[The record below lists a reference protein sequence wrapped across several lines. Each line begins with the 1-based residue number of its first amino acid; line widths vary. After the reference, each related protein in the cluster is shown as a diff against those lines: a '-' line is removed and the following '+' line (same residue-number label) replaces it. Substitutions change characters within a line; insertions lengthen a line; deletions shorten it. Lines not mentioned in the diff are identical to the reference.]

1 MLLILFAC
9 TLAGRFIALPAFLLP
24 HAFSPSEYWSAAVAA
39 FSLLAAV
46 ALWRTRWSATA
57 GWAALALAG
66 QAFSLQL
73 LQVGNLIKAQAF
85 FGWTDILRSHRIV
98 FLAALALQA
107 ILVAVGVLQRRTE
120 FRKACS
126 RMLSF
131 PALLGLLVLQCLAA
145 IGFAP
150 GAVRG
155 VVLEGSVRAA
165 GVQATKTGLGL
176 LILVIGTLNLCLA
189 AASFPEDALE
199 KLRAR
204 WERRNSRCLVHAA
217 ALWVVVASSL
227 IAWLVLERM
236 PHVPDEVAYVSQAK
250 YLAAGR
256 LYLETPPQPHAFECE
271 FDMFDG
277 PKWYAATPAGWPAVL
292 AVGYLFGVPWLVNPL
307 LGGIAILLAHALVRR
322 LYDHHVADGTVL
334 LLAASP
340 WLLFLSAS
348 LMPHP
353 ATLVFS
359 LLGLLGVERAR
370 NQGSVRWAAIAGLS
384 IGALLHVKPLEAVII
399 AGVAGIW
406 WLGAGWKKLRLGAL
420 AATLVCGA
428 AMAVLFL
435 GYNRS
440 LTGQA
445 TYVPIS
451 KFADAHYYPGANRL
465 GFGKDIGNFGW
476 TELDPLPGHG
486 PIDVAVNTN
495 INVNLLN
502 VELFGWPCGSLLLVF
517 LLLLWRRFRDD
528 ALLWGLLLALWAGLS
543 LYWFA
548 GGPDFGPRY
557 WYQMILPCVVL
568 TVRGGMAFARRWNED
583 GGASGQ
589 GRKVWA
595 FVLLASAI
603 GLVNLSG
610 WRSLDK
616 YPHYRGVRP
625 DVRSLATGL
634 GHSLVFV
641 RGRAFPDYA
650 AAIPFNP
657 STLDRNAPGP
667 IFARD
672 LGPASRAELTA
683 YFSGRTVWTLDGPSK
698 TGGGF
703 RLIEGAPES
712 EPPTRINP

>member
-1 MLLILFAC
+1 MLLILFARP
-9 TLAGRFIALPAFLLP
+9 LASRFALLT
-24 HAFSPSEYWSAAVAA
+24 AFSLPRAFPSSEYWTLAVAA
-39 FSLLAAV
+39 GSLLAAGT
-46 ALWRTRWSATA
+46 LSRTRWRATA

-73 LQVGNLIKAQAF
+73 LQAGNHIRPQLF
-85 FGWTDILRSHRIV
+85 FGWTDLLRSYRIV
-98 FLAALALQA
+98 FLAALALQTL
-107 ILVAVGVLQRRTE
+107 LVAAGVLRRRAE
-120 FRKACS
+120 FVQACS
-126 RMLSF
+126 RILSL
-131 PALLGLLVLQCLAA
+131 PAFLGLLVLQGFAA

-150 GAVRG
+150 GEVRG
-155 VVLEGSVRAA
+155 LVLGGFARAA
-165 GVQATKTGLGL
+165 AMQTTKTGLGL
-176 LILVIGTLNLCLA
+176 LILVVGTLNLCLA
-189 AASFPEDALE
+189 AASFPDDALE
-199 KLRAR
+199 NLRAR
-204 WERRNSRCLVHAA
+204 WQRRNSRRLVWAA
-217 ALWVVVASSL
+217 AFWVVLISSL

-256 LYLETPPQPHAFECE
+256 LYLETPPQARAFECE

-277 PKWYAATPAGWPAVL
+277 PKWYAATPAGWPALL
-292 AVGYLFGVPWLVNPL
+292 ALGYLLGVPWLVNPL

-322 LYDHHVADGTVL
+322 IYDRDVADGTVL

-370 NQGSVRWAAIAGLS
+370 NHGSVLWAAIAGLAL
-384 IGALLHVKPLEAVII
+384 GALLHIRPLEAVII
-399 AGVAGIW
+399 AGVAGLW
-406 WLGAGWKKLRLGAL
+406 WLGAGWKKMRWGAL
-420 AATLVCGA
+420 AATVICGA
-428 AMAVLFL
+428 AMTVLFL
-435 GYNRS
+435 GYNHA

-451 KFADAHYYPGANRL
+451 KFTDAHYYPGANRL

-486 PIDVAVNTN
+486 PIEVAVNTN
-495 INVNLLN
+495 INANLLH
-502 VELFGWPCGSLLLVF
+502 VELFGWPCGSVLLVF
-517 LLLLWRRFRDD
+517 LLLLWRNFRDD

-568 TVRGGMAFARRWNED
+568 TVRGAQALAARCGED
-583 GGASGQ
+583 PGSPGQ
-589 GRKVWA
+589 SNKVWA

-603 GLVNLSG
+603 GLVNLAG

-616 YPHYRGVRP
+616 YHRYRDVRP
-625 DVRSLATGL
+625 DVRKLAAGL
-634 GHSLVFV
+634 GRSLVFV

-657 STLDRNAPGP
+657 PTLDRNAPGP
-667 IFARD
+667 IFTRD

-683 YFSGRTVWTLDGPSK
+683 YFSGRSVWTLDGPSK

-703 RLIEGAPES
+703 RLVEGPPES
-712 EPPTRINP
+712 DTPQPGSR

>member
-1 MLLILFAC
+1 MLFILFARP
-9 TLAGRFIALPAFLLP
+9 LASRFALLT
-24 HAFSPSEYWSAAVAA
+24 AFSLPRAFPSSEYWTLAVAA
-39 FSLLAAV
+39 GSLLAAG
-46 ALWRTRWSATA
+46 ALSRTRWRATA

-73 LQVGNLIKAQAF
+73 LQVGNHIRPQLF
-85 FGWTDILRSHRIV
+85 FGWTDLLRSYRIL

-107 ILVAVGVLQRRTE
+107 LLVSAGVLRRRAE
-120 FRKACS
+120 FVKACS
-126 RMLSF
+126 RIF
-131 PALLGLLVLQCLAA
+131 PLPAFLGLLVLQGLAA

-150 GAVRG
+150 GEVRG
-155 VVLEGSVRAA
+155 LVLGGFARAA
-165 GVQATKTGLGL
+165 AMQTTKTGLGL
-176 LILVIGTLNLCLA
+176 LILVVGTLNLCLA
-189 AASFPEDALE
+189 AASFPDDALE
-199 KLRAR
+199 NLHAR
-204 WERRNSRCLVHAA
+204 WQRRNSRRLVWAA
-217 ALWVVVASSL
+217 ALWVVLISSL

-256 LYLETPPQPHAFECE
+256 LYLETPPQARAFECE

-277 PKWYAATPAGWPAVL
+277 PKWYAATPAGWPALL
-292 AVGYLFGVPWLVNPL
+292 ALGFLLGVPWLVNPL

-322 LYDHHVADGTVL
+322 IYDHDVADGTVL

-353 ATLVFS
+353 AGLVFS

-370 NQGSVRWAAIAGLS
+370 NHGSVLWAAIAGLA
-384 IGALLHVKPLEAVII
+384 IGALLHVRPLEAVII
-399 AGVAGIW
+399 AGVGGLW
-406 WLGAGWKKLRLGAL
+406 WLGAGWKKMRLGAL
-420 AATLVCGA
+420 AATVICGA
-428 AMAVLFL
+428 AMTVLFL
-435 GYNRS
+435 GYNHA

-451 KFADAHYYPGANRL
+451 KFTDAHYYPGANRL

-495 INVNLLN
+495 INANLLN
-502 VELFGWPCGSLLLVF
+502 VELFGWPCGSVLLVS
-517 LLLLWRRFRDD
+517 LLLLWRNFRDD
-528 ALLWGLLLALWAGLS
+528 ALLWGLLLALWAGFS

-568 TVRGGMAFARRWNED
+568 TVRGGMVLAQRCDE
-583 GGASGQ
+583 GSGSA
-589 GRKVWA
+589 GRGNKVWA

-603 GLVNLSG
+603 GLVNLAG

-616 YPHYRGVRP
+616 YRHYRDVRP
-625 DVRSLATGL
+625 DVRKLSAGL
-634 GHSLVFV
+634 GRSLVFV
-641 RGRAFPDYA
+641 RGQAFPDYA

-657 STLDRNAPGP
+657 PTLDRNAPGP

-672 LGPASRAELTA
+672 LGAESRAELTA
-683 YFSGRTVWTLDGPSK
+683 YFSGRTVWTLEGPSV
-698 TGGGF
+698 TGEGF
-703 RLIEGAPES
+703 RLLEFSQQPEPLQPS
-712 EPPTRINP
+712 NH